1 MDKVRRICLDR
12 VGRAMGM
19 AVAVVLGKNRM
30 VASLANQAH
39 SVAKAIKS
47 IMLVVLPQL
56 QPEMA
61 NADRV
66 KVSHLRAHAS
76 PETLAKVSDLTRDF
90 LIQV

>member
-1 MDKVRRICLDR
+1 
-12 VGRAMGM
+12 MGM
-19 AVAVVLGKNRM
+19 AMAVVAVLGKNRM
-30 VASLANQAH
+30 VASLANQAL

-47 IMLVVLPQL
+47 IMPVVLRPP

-66 KVSHLRAHAS
+66 KASRLRAHAS